1 MSDVLA
7 SIAAY
12 KRIDVSARK
21 AATSQ
26 DAIESLARTA
36 SPPRGFR
43 AALERHVERTGRPAL
58 IAEIKKAS
66 PSKGLI
72 RADFDPP
79 ALARAYERGG
89 ATCLSVLTDGPSFQ
103 GDDAFLVAARDA
115 VALPCLRKDFLVDPW
130 QVAES
135 RALGADCILVILAMV
150 DDAVAAALMA
160 EAERF
165 GMDALVETHDEAE
178 MARACA
184 LGADLGQR
192 RLELRPAVALE
203 RAGEVAGEAGGVQ
216 AAEHRPGA
224 VGGADLDRIMLL
236 RAVERAEHPHAGG
249 LGDRE
254 RHARRSDL
262 GQGAGIGPR
271 RRRAGLDHAEA
282 AGRQRRGALRR
293 DGDDERGGKQMRLL
307 ADGDRGAVEGR
318 RALATADEGSL
329 HRPGKVGRGIGR
341 GADPVEPRIA
351 RQRHAREVAVVGAG
365 LERLGA
371 PGREREVDG
380 PFAVKLIHTLPRTG

>member
-26 DAIESLARTA
+26 DAIESLAHTA

-43 AALERHVERTGRPAL
+43 AALERHVENTGQPAL

-79 ALARAYERGG
+79 ALAQAYERGG

-115 VALPCLRKDFLVDPW
+115 TALPCLRKDFLVDPW

-135 RALGADCILVILAMV
+135 RALGADCILIILAMI
-150 DDAVAAALMA
+150 DDSLAADLLA

-165 GMDALVETHDEAE
+165 GMDALIETHDEAE
-178 MARACA
+178 MSRACA
-184 LGADLGQR
+184 LGGDLVGINNRSLRTFEVDLAVTERLAMLSPVSALLVAESGIFTPEDVQRAADAHAQ
-192 RLELRPAVALE
+192 AVLV
-203 RAGEVAGEAGGVQ
+203 GESLMRQTDV
-216 AAEHRPGA
+216 
-224 VGGADLDRIMLL
+224 
-236 RAVERAEHPHAGG
+236 
-249 LGDRE
+249 
-254 RHARRSDL
+254 
-262 GQGAGIGPR
+262 
-271 RRRAGLDHAEA
+271 EA
-282 AGRQRRGALRR
+282 ATRGLM
-293 DGDDERGGKQMRLL
+293 Q
-307 ADGDRGAVEGR
+307 
-318 RALATADEGSL
+318 
-329 HRPGKVGRGIGR
+329 
-341 GADPVEPRIA
+341 
-351 RQRHAREVAVVGAG
+351 
-365 LERLGA
+365 
-371 PGREREVDG
+371 
-380 PFAVKLIHTLPRTG
+380 